1 MYSFYMSFFCKII
14 FNLYSIVSLC
24 CIIIMVLY
32 MNSNKK
38 EKIIYW
44 ILIFLIGS
52 LIGWIYEEIFYLVTE
67 NIIGNRGFFYGP
79 YLPVYGWGAI
89 ILMLTLRKLKKHPV
103 LIFILSMLIT
113 GIVEYITGYVMYA
126 MYGRVWWDYTGLFLN
141 IGGYVCFRSIFTF
154 AIGTIGLMYFIEPYL
169 NKFIKKYNKCASVI
183 SLLFLII
190 FIVDSII
197 TFIFRY

>member
-1 MYSFYMSFFCKII
+1 
-14 FNLYSIVSLC
+14 
-24 CIIIMVLY
+24 

-38 EKIIYW
+38 EKIVYW

-67 NIIGNRGFFYGP
+67 NTIGNRGFFYGP
-79 YLPVYGWGAI
+79 YLPVYGWGAV
-89 ILMLTLRKLKKHPV
+89 ILMLTLRKLKKHPI

-169 NKFIKKYNKCASVI
+169 NKIIKKYTKCASVI

>member
-1 MYSFYMSFFCKII
+1 
-14 FNLYSIVSLC
+14 
-24 CIIIMVLY
+24 
-32 MNSNKK
+32 MNSSKK

-52 LIGWIYEEIFYLVTE
+52 LIGWIYEEIFYYVTE
-67 NIIGNRGFFYGP
+67 NTISNRGFFYGP
-79 YLPVYGWGAI
+79 YLPVYGVGSV
-89 ILMLTLRKLKKHPV
+89 ILMMTLKKIKKYPI

-126 MYGRVWWDYTGLFLN
+126 IYKRVWWDYTGLFLN
-141 IGGYVCFRSIFTF
+141 IDGYVCFRSVFTF

-169 NKFIKKYNKCASVI
+169 NKFTKKYSKASHI
-183 SLLFLII
+183 TSLLFLIM
-190 FIVDSII
+190 FIIDNII